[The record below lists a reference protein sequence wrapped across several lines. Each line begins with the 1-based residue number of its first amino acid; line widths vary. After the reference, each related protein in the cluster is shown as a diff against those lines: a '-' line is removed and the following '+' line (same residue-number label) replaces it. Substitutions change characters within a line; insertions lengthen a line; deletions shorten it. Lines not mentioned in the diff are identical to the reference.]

1 MVVFE
6 FAPTICGR
14 FTAIF
19 EALALTFRVPL
30 QRIFKPPVVTMFDP
44 AADAAT
50 SRQKAIVWSVMG
62 SWDDETAVVRF
73 VNAEPVDT
81 L

>member
-1 MVVFE
+1 
-6 FAPTICGR
+6 
-14 FTAIF
+14 
-19 EALALTFRVPL
+19 LTFRVPIQGL
-30 QRIFKPPVVTMFDP
+30 FKPFIVTMFDA

-50 SRQKAIVWSVMG
+50 SRQKATVWSVMG

-73 VNAEPVDT
+73 VNAEPIDT